1 MHGTTA
7 AFGAAG
13 LPIIEL
19 GYHRLN
25 VSTLGDVVAVPTVI
39 AEDIVIPLEVKAN
52 PSGNSFLSQAEV
64 NRRLHFIFVVKLV
77 NLEFHLL
84 YLEHN
89 TVKFSQNYLRDIILG
104 IEDYRFW
111 CFLLPPGG
119 RNNISH
125 AVYLVL

>member
-7 AFGAAG
+7 ALGAAG

-25 VSTLGDVVAVPTVI
+25 VSPLGDVVAVPTVI
-39 AEDIVIPLEVKAN
+39 AEDIVIPVEVKTN
-52 PSGNSFLSQAEV
+52 PSGNCFLSQAEV
-64 NRRLHFIFVVKLV
+64 NRGLHFIFVVKLV

-89 TVKFSQNYLRDIILG
+89 TVKFSQNYLRDVILG
-104 IEDYRFW
+104 IEDYRFG
-111 CFLLPPGG
+111 CFLPPGG